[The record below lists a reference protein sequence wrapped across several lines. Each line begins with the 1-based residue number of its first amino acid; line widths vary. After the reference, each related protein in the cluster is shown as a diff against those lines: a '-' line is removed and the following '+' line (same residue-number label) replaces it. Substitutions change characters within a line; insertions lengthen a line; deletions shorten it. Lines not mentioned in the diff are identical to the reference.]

1 MRCALLLRRE
11 PLPDPAL
18 RPAEEPRLPESGCG
32 QARADGLPLG
42 VGGSVHWLH
51 SVPVFSSAKIVKITE
66 RCGLRSE
73 SMHVRCDF
81 LCCGRE
87 YPGLCACR
95 LFFRLLTLLFSG
107 CFYYLYGTVVPGPG
121 KFGVSLPR
129 CSRAPYSGIA
139 PPPPARGGWLPGR
152 WYPVP
157 AGLPYPRSGLRNFS
171 SVFISLYP
179 EITSSVNPKTLL

>member
-1 MRCALLLRRE
+1 
-11 PLPDPAL
+11 
-18 RPAEEPRLPESGCG
+18 
-32 QARADGLPLG
+32 
-42 VGGSVHWLH
+42 
-51 SVPVFSSAKIVKITE
+51 
-66 RCGLRSE
+66 
-73 SMHVRCDF
+73 MHVRCDF

-139 PPPPARGGWLPGR
+139 PPPRLGEGGCRVDGILSLPDCHT
-152 WYPVP
+152 PDP
-157 AGLPYPRSGLRNFS
+157 D
-171 SVFISLYP
+171 
-179 EITSSVNPKTLL
+179 

>member
-1 MRCALLLRRE
+1 MQPVNRTS
-11 PLPDPAL
+11 DPAL

-129 CSRAPYSGIA
+129 GSRAPYSGIA
-139 PPPPARGGWLPGR
+139 PPRLGEGGCRVDGILSLPDCHA
-152 WYPVP
+152 PDP
-157 AGLPYPRSGLRNFS
+157 D
-171 SVFISLYP
+171 
-179 EITSSVNPKTLL
+179 